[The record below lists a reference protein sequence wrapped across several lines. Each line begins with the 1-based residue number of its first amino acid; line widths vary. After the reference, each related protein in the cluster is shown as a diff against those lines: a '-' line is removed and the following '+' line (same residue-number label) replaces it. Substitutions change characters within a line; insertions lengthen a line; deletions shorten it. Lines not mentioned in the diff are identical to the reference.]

1 MLVVEDLTHLRV
13 SATHFKQFTKF
24 QAASVSHKISLSTG
38 DGITFYTIFLIVF
51 ASILYSL
58 FRIVSHKCSRE

>member
-38 DGITFYTIFLIVF
+38 DGITFYTIFF
-51 ASILYSL
+51 NSL
-58 FRIVSHKCSRE
+58 RFHTL